1 MYLNP
6 VFKKQY
12 SFKMQLIKYDLS
24 YMRYLLLGRECLPLR
39 KDVPSSRLYILLETK
54 LCFLTGLYNF

>member
-1 MYLNP
+1 MRQKEIFLKVLKYSFKMYLNP

-24 YMRYLLLGRECLPLR
+24 YMRYLLLGR
-39 KDVPSSRLYILLETK
+39 
-54 LCFLTGLYNF
+54 